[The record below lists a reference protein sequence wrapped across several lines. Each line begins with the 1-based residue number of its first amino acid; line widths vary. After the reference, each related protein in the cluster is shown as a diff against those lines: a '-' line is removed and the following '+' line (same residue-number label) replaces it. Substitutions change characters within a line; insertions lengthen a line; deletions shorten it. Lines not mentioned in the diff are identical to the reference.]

1 MQEATSALGKAIG
14 KPDLKYVQF
23 AYEKV
28 EEAMVGAG
36 MSPDAARLLI
46 EMDRSLNEG
55 LIRTTQA
62 MTPDHLGKTGIEDFA
77 EEFAVAFRAATSR

>member
-1 MQEATSALGKAIG
+1 MQEATTVLGKAIG

-55 LIRTTQA
+55 LIRQTQP
-62 MTPDHLGKTGIEDFA
+62 MTPDHLGRTSIEQFA
-77 EEFAVAFRAATSR
+77 DEFAAAFRATPRK